1 MGFAGVVAGLGVD
14 PLRPLSISRV
24 MVADQP
30 LDRPLPT
37 FLSSLTA
44 RLSGMLI
51 LIIRRSPALC
61 LAMDYA
67 FINY

>member
-24 MVADQP
+24 MVADLP

-44 RLSGMLI
+44 RSL
-51 LIIRRSPALC
+51 RYADT
-61 LAMDYA
+61 DYSTVTCSV
-67 FINY
+67 FGHGLRFN